1 MQEAYSK
8 EEFETKLRDMGNRMY
23 HIHHPFHIKNVYE
36 GTCTKKRFKGWVA
49 NRFYYQCMILLKM
62 LLLCQIVIV

>member
-1 MQEAYSK
+1 MQEVYSK
-8 EEFETKLRDMGNRMY
+8 EEFGQTKLKDMGRMY
-23 HIHHPFHIKNVYE
+23 HIHHPFHIRMYE
-36 GTCTKKRFKGWVA
+36 GTCTKEEIQVGFA